1 MDQSDIRR
9 RHTVNPNSAPKAV
22 TPHHPKTVRQ
32 PVSGK
37 GKSTFLIAQSPWP
50 MSSPVRAPPAGAAL
64 SITDQAKSPKPA
76 MDRLNALTVAA
87 QNPP

>member
-1 MDQSDIRR
+1 MF
-9 RHTVNPNSAPKAV
+9 TVGGMELFKRLTLIAEDE
-22 TPHHPKTVRQ
+22 RII
-32 PVSGK
+32 
-37 GKSTFLIAQSPWP
+37 IAQSPWP